1 MSGKLRRFSTSRR
14 AALAGGAALVLGAA
28 AAHTVGAQ
36 QAADTAAAGVTAD
49 QIALGV
55 NFDTAAAPGNDD
67 VVFFSSGSPVDLGKR
82 RTDWLKAVADKLGV
96 TPDRVD
102 TAMQD
107 AAKEVGFP
115 MPLVA
120 PFPPGMPAGAVSL
133 QINSPFAA
141 AAKAI
146 GISEE
151 QLRKE
156 QTGGKSIAD
165 VAKAHNVDPKT
176 VGDAIKAQRRVDL
189 DKAVADGSLP
199 KDAADRIKSHLDTE
213 IDHLIQSGAIGGQ
226 GLFSIHI
233 EQPALKVP

>member
-1 MSGKLRRFSTSRR
+1 MSGKLRRISTSRR

-36 QAADTAAAGVTAD
+36 QAADGVAAQQAAD
-49 QIALGV
+49 QIAVGV
-55 NFDTAAAPGNDD
+55 NLDTAAGPGNED
-67 VVFFSSGSPVDLGKR
+67 VLFYSSGTPVDIGKR
-82 RTDWLKAVADKLGV
+82 RTDWLKAVAGKLGV

-120 PFPPGMPAGAVSL
+120 PFPPSMPPGAFSL
-133 QINSPFAA
+133 HIEAPFAA

-146 GISEE
+146 GITED

-156 QTGGKSIAD
+156 QTGGKSLAD

-176 VGDAIKAQRRVDL
+176 VGEAIKTQRRADL

-199 KDAADRIKSHLDTE
+199 KAAADRIKSHLDSE
-213 IDHLIQSGAIGGQ
+213 IDHLLQVGAIGGQ
-226 GLFSIHI
+226 GLFTIHL
-233 EQPALKVP
+233 EQSGLKEP